1 MAGTVTIAEVPL
13 GDPRMREFVAFHW
26 RHYRGHPR
34 WVPQLDGDLLGN
46 RALGITGLL
55 TPAHPYHREA
65 QATHF
70 LATREGAAGRNGA
83 AVGRNGAA
91 VGRNGAAAV
100 GRVSV
105 VVHRRFDRH
114 YDGRFAF
121 FGFFETVDD
130 PQVAHALLGAAAD
143 WARARGATVL
153 RGPGEYANVTHERQG
168 CLIDGFDHEVWVEHT
183 WNPPYYG
190 PMIES
195 FGFAK
200 AMDYHAY
207 EIDLTK
213 PLPEKLA
220 RIARIVRARSELRTR
235 PLDMNRFEDD
245 VRLIIEVYNQAWAD
259 NWGFLPIE
267 DWEADALVR
276 TLKPIID
283 PGLIR
288 FAFAGDRPVAVLGAF
303 PDPADLLRPRWRW
316 PGDGDLVRLARLFA
330 GRRRID
336 HYRLMFFGIVPGY
349 RTAGIDALLYSEVV
363 DHAERRGY
371 VRCDVS
377 LLLETNTP
385 VLHAAQGMGAQRT
398 KTWRIY
404 DLAL

>member
-1 MAGTVTIAEVPL
+1 MAGSVTIQEVPL

-46 RALGITGLL
+46 RLLGMPGLL
-55 TPAHPYHREA
+55 TPQHPYHRDA

-70 LATREGAAGRNGA
+70 LAQRDGDT
-83 AVGRNGAA
+83 
-91 VGRNGAAAV
+91 V

-105 VVHRRFDRH
+105 VIHERFDRH

-130 PQVAHALLGAAAD
+130 ERVAHALLGAAAD
-143 WARARGATVL
+143 WARAKGATVL

-168 CLIDGFDHEVWVEHT
+168 CLVDGFEHQVWVEHT

-190 PMIES
+190 PLIES
-195 FGFAK
+195 CGFAK

-213 PLPEKLA
+213 PLPAKLA
-220 RIARIVRARSELRTR
+220 RIARIVVARSGLRTR
-235 PLDMNRFEDD
+235 SLDMRRFEED
-245 VRLIIEVYNQAWAD
+245 VRLIVEIYNQAWAS

-267 DWEADALVR
+267 DWEVDALVR
-276 TLKPIID
+276 TLRPIID
-283 PGLIR
+283 PELIR
-288 FAFAGDRPVAVLGAF
+288 FAFAGDRAVAVLGAF
-303 PDPADLLRPRWRW
+303 PDPSDLLRPRWRW

-349 RTAGIDALLYSEVV
+349 RTAGADALLYSEVV
-363 DHAERRGY
+363 AHGERRGY
-371 VRCDVS
+371 RRCDAS
-377 LLLETNTP
+377 LLLEVNTP
-385 VLHAAQGMGAQRT
+385 VLRAVEGMGGRRT